1 MAILARKKGS
11 GRRMLADINVVPYVD
26 VMLVLVVI
34 LMVAAPFVNPSIVN
48 LPSVAKAGQ
57 QKGELPVR
65 IIVRSDGRVSL
76 IDATKREQAVAPGE
90 LVNAVRQS
98 QGGNPQ
104 TPVVIEGDRQARY
117 EVVLKVMGE
126 LQKAGI
132 ERVGLLVEV
141 NQR

>member
-1 MAILARKKGS
+1 MALV
-11 GRRMLADINVVPYVD
+11 GRRTGRRRRMMAEINVVPYVD

-34 LMVAAPFVNPSIVN
+34 LMVAAPFVNPSIVS

-57 QKGELPVR
+57 QKGEPVR
-65 IIVRSDGRVSL
+65 VVVRADGRVSI
-76 IDATKREQAVAPGE
+76 IDAGKREQNVAAGE
-90 LVNAVRQS
+90 LANAVRQR

-104 TPVVIEGDRQARY
+104 TPVVIEGDKQARY
-117 EVVLKVMGE
+117 EFVMKVMSD

-132 ERVGLLVEV
+132 ERVGLLVEL